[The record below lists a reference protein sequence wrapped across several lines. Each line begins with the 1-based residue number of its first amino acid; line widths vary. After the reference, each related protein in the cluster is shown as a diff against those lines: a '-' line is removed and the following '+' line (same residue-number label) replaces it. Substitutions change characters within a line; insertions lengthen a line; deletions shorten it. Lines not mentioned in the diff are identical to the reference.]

1 MQFLQP
7 VRMAD
12 DSGGSG
18 PVWSRARRHKSG
30 GGFPVVGLIVGAL
43 ALLGATTA
51 GLAVRERSFA
61 GAGETLDTA
70 LAAVIDFGRGLVG
83 QAGEEATE
91 AADETAEAAE
101 AAAEKAAAAASAGAE
116 AARDE
121 LTTTP

>member
-1 MQFLQP
+1 MRFLEP

-12 DSGGSG
+12 DAGGG
-18 PVWSRARRHKSG
+18 PVWTRAKRHKG
-30 GGFPVVGLIVGAL
+30 GGVPVVGLIVGAL
-43 ALLGATTA
+43 ALLGAATA
-51 GLAVRERSFA
+51 GLAIKERSFA
-61 GAGETLDTA
+61 GAGATLDTA

-91 AADETAEAAE
+91 AADETADAAE

>member
-1 MQFLQP
+1 
-7 VRMAD
+7 MAD
-12 DSGGSG
+12 DAGGG
-18 PVWSRARRHKSG
+18 PVWTRAKRHKG
-30 GGFPVVGLIVGAL
+30 GGGVPVVGLIVGAL
-43 ALLGATTA
+43 ALLGAATA
-51 GLAVRERSFA
+51 GLAIKERSFA